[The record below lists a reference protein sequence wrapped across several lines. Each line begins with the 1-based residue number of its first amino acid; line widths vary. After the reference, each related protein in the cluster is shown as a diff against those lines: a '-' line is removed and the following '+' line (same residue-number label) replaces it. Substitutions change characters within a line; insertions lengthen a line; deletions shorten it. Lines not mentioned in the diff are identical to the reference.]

1 MHTGYKAALAYGIVW
16 RRGCDALYRNSIGSK
31 GVSFKC
37 WAHIKLASKV
47 LHKIYIEI
55 NVYFM
60 QDF

>member
-1 MHTGYKAALAYGIVW
+1 MSTEHRNFTMLEYGAY
-16 RRGCDALYRNSIGSK
+16 
-31 GVSFKC
+31 
-37 WAHIKLASKV
+37 IKLPSEV